1 MKDVVSRKYHLEY
14 GFWHVKP
21 LVRMDEKTTL
31 KTWMIMETLVG
42 ATGFAI
48 TLIISL

>member
-1 MKDVVSRKYHLEY
+1 MQDVVPRKYYLEY

-31 KTWMIMETLVG
+31 KTWMIMATLVG
-42 ATGFAI
+42 ATGFVVE
-48 TLIISL
+48 LIISL